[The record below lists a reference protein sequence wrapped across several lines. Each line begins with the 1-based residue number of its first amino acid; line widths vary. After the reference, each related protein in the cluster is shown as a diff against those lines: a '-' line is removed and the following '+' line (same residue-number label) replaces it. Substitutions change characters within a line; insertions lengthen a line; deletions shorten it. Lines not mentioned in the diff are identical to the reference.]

1 MAGKKVIVVGA
12 GIARLAVPKQLH
24 MLGATVVVLESG
36 NYVGARIRTD

>member
-12 GIARLAVPKQLH
+12 GIARLPAAKQLH